1 MPMLPMKVLAAA
13 LVAATAGQ
21 AQEPARPA
29 PAAPGPA
36 KPTRTLADGLVRE
49 RIESQRLEVP
59 KLVGGEELGRG
70 QGPLVMLV
78 RKRDGSL
85 ELVELARG
93 EADTGP
99 SPEPQPLDLP
109 PEQEV
114 GVAGQ
119 PKAQPP
125 APRPARPIKVR
136 LRRRTTDD
144 GEQLGVQLEMFPEQ
158 TAAKLDAAQ
167 LGERFEQLARQRAD
181 TDVAGQLLIEA
192 HPDTM
197 VQDVVDLWQIAAQH
211 GFERPLFGGMGNR
224 PLPDETQQLL
234 QSLPKRFDWPSENRG
249 PGGSIKVQ
257 GGELL
262 FLLDGPTRWGDFL
275 PLYAHCA
282 QVGIWRLGIVCQQDR
297 AQRSKWS
304 VPLPFDRGL

>member
-1 MPMLPMKVLAAA
+1 MVQPFLESVTTEGEYSFLFFDGEFSHCALKRPAAGDYRVQSLYGGREVMHEPSEHEIAACKLVLAAA
-13 LVAATAGQ
+13 
-21 AQEPARPA
+21 
-29 PAAPGPA
+29 
-36 KPTRTLADGLVRE
+36 RE
-49 RIESQRLEVP
+49 RLLYARVDMVRYADELALIELEVVEP
-59 KLVGGEELGRG
+59 YLYPE
-70 QGPLVMLV
+70 QGP
-78 RKRDGSL
+78 
-85 ELVELARG
+85 
-93 EADTGP
+93 
-99 SPEPQPLDLP
+99 
-109 PEQEV
+109 
-114 GVAGQ
+114 
-119 PKAQPP
+119 
-125 APRPARPIKVR
+125 
-136 LRRRTTDD
+136 
-144 GEQLGVQLEMFPEQ
+144 
-158 TAAKLDAAQ
+158 Q

-282 QVGIWRLGIVCQQDR
+282 QVGIWRLGLVCQQDR
-297 AQRSKWS
+297 ARRSKWS